1 MHYHVVSFQEYC
13 CQVTKDRCP
22 GFFLYYTKHAF
33 LIFTLLKL
41 SYCLTLMFDSNEFF
55 ILFTCKYIPYLTLLN
70 LSCCFLHYPEREN
83 VSCITQC
90 LSLESPNLCGFPGL
104 CAQYVRLG
112 TSSPSQTFGISDLG
126 FLFLLFLSW
135 LKQIQ
140 YI

>member
-55 ILFTCKYIPYLTLLN
+55 ILFTCKYIPYLTLLD
-70 LSCCFLHYPEREN
+70 LSCCLFYINQKEIMFPVLRNVYLQKAQTSVVFRDSVLSMSGWVLLVLLKLSEYRILVFFFFFSFL
-83 VSCITQC
+83 
-90 LSLESPNLCGFPGL
+90 G
-104 CAQYVRLG
+104 
-112 TSSPSQTFGISDLG
+112 
-126 FLFLLFLSW
+126 
-135 LKQIQ
+135 
-140 YI
+140 